1 MYKKYHIVTK
11 WLQNDYKN
19 EENSY
24 RMITKV
30 KKDEKIRKLWEIKPK
45 AWALGSFSSGREK
58 AVLPTIVGKIQ
69 IKKTDTGKT
78 HICFSVEEL
87 EKKMWEKSNFPIHNY
102 IPKGKKCLEIWKK
115 GFTVRNN

>member
-11 WLQNDYKN
+11 QLQNDYKN

-45 AWALGSFSSGREK
+45 ALALGSFSSG
-58 AVLPTIVGKIQ
+58 
-69 IKKTDTGKT
+69 
-78 HICFSVEEL
+78 
-87 EKKMWEKSNFPIHNY
+87 EKKAFSP
-102 IPKGKKCLEIWKK
+102 
-115 GFTVRNN
+115 

>member
-11 WLQNDYKN
+11 QLQNDYKN

-45 AWALGSFSSGREK
+45 A
-58 AVLPTIVGKIQ
+58 
-69 IKKTDTGKT
+69 
-78 HICFSVEEL
+78 
-87 EKKMWEKSNFPIHNY
+87 
-102 IPKGKKCLEIWKK
+102 
-115 GFTVRNN
+115 

>member
-1 MYKKYHIVTK
+1 MFGIVTK
-11 WLQNDYKN
+11 KIQK
-19 EENSY
+19 
-24 RMITKV
+24 I
-30 KKDEKIRKLWEIKPK
+30 KKAVSFCRYKPK
-45 AWALGSFSSGREK
+45 AWALGSFSSGWEK
-58 AVLPTIVGKIQ
+58 VFLPTIVGKIH